1 MEIAAA
7 VNDILATGILTLGP
21 YTRQFE
27 DAFAA
32 AHGGAASRLEA
43 VATSSGTAALAA
55 RTRARR
61 GGRGFRTAGGRR
73 PCHVLDARAVQAA
86 GDQPDT
92 PGRCTAGLAREGAG
106 VDRFVIV
113 PRRHRHPLCSERGL
127 IDR

>member
-43 VATSSGTAALAA
+43 VATSSGMSALQHELELGEAGAASGRPADVVRVTFAMLEQSKPPATSPTRLAA
-55 RTRARR
+55 AWQ
-61 GGRGFRTAGGRR
+61 GS
-73 PCHVLDARAVQAA
+73 LARAL
-86 GDQPDT
+86 GSI
-92 PGRCTAGLAREGAG
+92 GL
-106 VDRFVIV
+106 
-113 PRRHRHPLCSERGL
+113 
-127 IDR
+127 